1 MPAKLKKYIVCPYCG
16 YHYSAKKKRCPF
28 CGTYRDQEVDDF
40 AEADIQY
47 VMEPARSPWKKIIL
61 TVFSTVLTAAVFTG
75 VGFGCYMLYDKLME
89 SVPKQEETDK
99 EGMIGSITV
108 IVSGNI
114 IERDQPSITGDNVG
128 DAYFGKSYNVYEKV
142 ESDGYTWYRIDD
154 NTWVPDDGTWVKFF
168 ANEEK

>member
-1 MPAKLKKYIVCPYCG
+1 
-16 YHYSAKKKRCPF
+16 
-28 CGTYRDQEVDDF
+28 
-40 AEADIQY
+40 
-47 VMEPARSPWKKIIL
+47 
-61 TVFSTVLTAAVFTG
+61 
-75 VGFGCYMLYDKLME
+75 ME

-128 DAYFGKSYNVYEKV
+128 EAYFGKSYNVYEKV

-154 NTWVPDDGTWVKFF
+154 NTWVPDDGTWVKF
-168 ANEEK
+168 